1 MNGHLSGDPHP
12 DYCSCI
18 KPESYWGFAG
28 WHQTER
34 MSRHGETPV
43 VVIWAIEPCPA
54 YRRVVRLNKGEPA
67 AKRNPLLDV

>member
-1 MNGHLSGDPHP
+1 MTGHLSGDEHP

-34 MSRHGETPV
+34 MSRHDRTM
-43 VVIWAIEPCPA
+43 VVIWAIAPCPA
-54 YRRVVRLNKGEPA
+54 YRRVVRLNKEKQ
-67 AKRNPLLDV
+67 AKKNPLLDV